1 LTLVFFQTTL
11 TNQTQI
17 ITTLPASEQSFLESK
32 PERTLKLCEIFAGE
46 GASTLSSLAYVCVS
60 ASLLKR
66 SCPHTRR
73 IRKYGNDAGV
83 SEHYRQ
89 QHQSHDE
96 ILIPIFQRLPGHL
109 RLPNSMNDI
118 NVIFSNLCIHAS
130 TIRHHQETI
139 IQGET
144 CRVLDWYMMENDRR
158 CLLAA
163 SQIASL
169 ARLIRD
175 FDPLKVF
182 NALRPLT
189 HNGADD

>member
-1 LTLVFFQTTL
+1 M

-66 SCPHTRR
+66 SCPHTRQ

-89 QHQSHDE
+89 QHQSYDE

-118 NVIFSNLCIHAS
+118 NVIF
-130 TIRHHQETI
+130 
-139 IQGET
+139 
-144 CRVLDWYMMENDRR
+144 
-158 CLLAA
+158 
-163 SQIASL
+163 
-169 ARLIRD
+169 
-175 FDPLKVF
+175 F
-182 NALRPLT
+182 
-189 HNGADD
+189 

>member
-1 LTLVFFQTTL
+1 M
-11 TNQTQI
+11 
-17 ITTLPASEQSFLESK
+17 SF
-32 PERTLKLCEIFAGE
+32 
-46 GASTLSSLAYVCVS
+46 
-60 ASLLKR
+60 
-66 SCPHTRR
+66 
-73 IRKYGNDAGV
+73 
-83 SEHYRQ
+83 
-89 QHQSHDE
+89 
-96 ILIPIFQRLPGHL
+96 
-109 RLPNSMNDI
+109 
-118 NVIFSNLCIHAS
+118 FSNLCIHAS

-144 CRVLDWYMMENDRR
+144 CRVLDWYMMENNHR

-169 ARLIRD
+169 TKLIRC